1 MPLTVYIND
10 TCPKC
15 RKPIEL
21 SYIEAHPSRD
31 DIAVHNFVCG
41 DCGTVKTKI
50 ISLRSDNTP
59 VEGAVPGRMGVR
71 R

>member
-1 MPLTVYIND
+1 MPLTVFIND

-15 RKPIEL
+15 LKPIEL

-50 ISLRSDNTP
+50 ISLRLDKR
-59 VEGAVPGRMGVR
+59 GREVAAPQSA
-71 R
+71 

>member
-50 ISLRSDNTP
+50 ISLRHSKSASE
-59 VEGAVPGRMGVR
+59 VAA
-71 R
+71 